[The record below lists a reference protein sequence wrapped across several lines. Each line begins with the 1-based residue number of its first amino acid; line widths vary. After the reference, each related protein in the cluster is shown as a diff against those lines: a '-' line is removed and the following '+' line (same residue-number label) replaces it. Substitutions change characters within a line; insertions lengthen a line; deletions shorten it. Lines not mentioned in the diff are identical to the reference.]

1 MERRGEMPQRGIM
14 KLFFVMLWKA
24 RLPYLW
30 IICYMAAAMVLANV
44 GISVTEYTAELFAG
58 NVSFSG
64 VVVPFL
70 IFTLASMGIA
80 GVSGLLSG
88 FCKAR
93 INRNLRLALWRKIVR
108 LPYSIYQ
115 ENRPKELLSRITT
128 DVTAVSQLIMQVFV
142 EIFMTGY
149 GTFLVFRQIYS
160 YDRELMLALLAML
173 PLEILISVLA
183 GRLQFGLRDEVNR
196 KQAELTGSVAE
207 RTGQTMLI
215 KSFGTEEKEEKA
227 VGSRMRGYYRAYI
240 RNSWVTNLLSPT
252 YAVAGAMQFI
262 ILVLVGRRFYGDGS
276 LSLAQWVAYFAFANQ
291 IINSLTAYGG
301 YWTTFRATQGS
312 AFRITRVMNE
322 KEEDLSTG
330 DSVECLSGDIV
341 FHDLVFGFGEEP
353 LFDHLNLT
361 IPAGK
366 ATAVIGP
373 SGSGKTTLL
382 NLLDRLYEPE
392 GGRITIGDQEISH
405 FSRKAYRS
413 ALTYI
418 TQEASMCS
426 GSIRDNLVFGREEAV
441 SDEQM
446 EEACK
451 LAGLWEF
458 VESLPAGLDTPVGE
472 EGGKLSGG
480 QRQKLAVARGLLHPS
495 GYLLMDEGTAAM
507 DAVARKDVWDSLGR
521 LMRGKTTLY
530 VAHDR

>member
-1 MERRGEMPQRGIM
+1 M
-14 KLFFVMLWKA
+14 
-24 RLPYLW
+24 
-30 IICYMAAAMVLANV
+30 
-44 GISVTEYTAELFAG
+44 
-58 NVSFSG
+58 
-64 VVVPFL
+64 
-70 IFTLASMGIA
+70 
-80 GVSGLLSG
+80 
-88 FCKAR
+88 
-93 INRNLRLALWRKIVR
+93 
-108 LPYSIYQ
+108 
-115 ENRPKELLSRITT
+115 
-128 DVTAVSQLIMQVFV
+128 
-142 EIFMTGY
+142 
-149 GTFLVFRQIYS
+149 
-160 YDRELMLALLAML
+160 
-173 PLEILISVLA
+173 
-183 GRLQFGLRDEVNR
+183 
-196 KQAELTGSVAE
+196 AE

-322 KEEDLSTG
+322 TEEDLSTG
-330 DSVECLSGDIV
+330 DPVECLSGDIV

-392 GGRITIGDQEISH
+392 GGGSPSETR
-405 FSRKAYRS
+405 RS
-413 ALTYI
+413 AVFPEKPIGRPSPALPRRLPCVP
-418 TQEASMCS
+418 APS
-426 GSIRDNLVFGREEAV
+426 GTI
-441 SDEQM
+441 
-446 EEACK
+446 
-451 LAGLWEF
+451 WY
-458 VESLPAGLDTPVGE
+458 
-472 EGGKLSGG
+472 SGG
-480 QRQKLAVARGLLHPS
+480 R
-495 GYLLMDEGTAAM
+495 
-507 DAVARKDVWDSLGR
+507 R
-521 LMRGKTTLY
+521 LFRTNRWKR
-530 VAHDR
+530 HH